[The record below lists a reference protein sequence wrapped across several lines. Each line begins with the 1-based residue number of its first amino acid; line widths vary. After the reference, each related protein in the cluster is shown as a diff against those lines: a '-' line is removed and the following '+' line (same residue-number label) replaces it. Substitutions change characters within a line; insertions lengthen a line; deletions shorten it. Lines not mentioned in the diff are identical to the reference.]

1 MRKKHTRFRIRKRVI
16 IGALLGIAVAAAAVV
31 AGMLY
36 QEQSKQ
42 SALIDPAMLA
52 RYETRDASGIDRS
65 RLAPDV
71 MPPTNTWYSAIALAP
86 SPEPVLAYPNSYQV
100 QPSGLKMGL
109 PTVEVSANAVEA
121 AHRLGA
127 SIEIQG
133 AVNYKIVRHD
143 QISVDVAYY
152 DEQQREIAIATLA
165 AGVPVV
171 PILARQ
177 PVTVA
182 MDVER
187 ALILHN
193 QAVGGE
199 NDQWFGLQQVD
210 GRPKLENERVVS
222 KIKEGQFASIYT
234 APSRESLDAI
244 APYVLNRPMNTT
256 VEYRTSPR
264 RITTE
269 ISVRTANN
277 QPTVM
282 ALLPHQQSEEY
293 ATIAEY
299 PSQFGPLPL
308 VALRTLTTTT
318 APVSPGAR
326 LSLSGVSDEQKSALI
341 AQLHRDIAA
350 TRLDASDPLEGG
362 QQLQRA
368 AQLLL
373 LASELNQDTSI
384 TLLTNKLNRAFDDWL
399 SPQSA
404 RGFYF
409 DTGIKGMVAKQ
420 AAADVKMFDRHHT
433 IYGYFLYA
441 ASVLA
446 DVDKKFAER
455 HASAVNLLA
464 ADIASYKELDAMPV
478 RRYYDPYRGHSWDI
492 GVATTPYGNQQASS
506 AEAINAWN
514 GLALWARATQ
524 NTSLEEQALWL
535 LANEAAS
542 AKRYISNISIPG
554 YEHTSFGT
562 RWGSK
567 REWSTRLPEA
577 PNAPVGLQ
585 LTPMTPALAT
595 IYRTENDLLARLLAQ
610 PELVLGARFSD
621 GLMMAHAIAHDE
633 EGEVSA
639 PVDSAILEPSM
650 SKAYLMAFLASE
662 AAQAKR

>member
-1 MRKKHTRFRIRKRVI
+1 MRKKHTRFRIGKRVI
-16 IGALLGIAVAAAAVV
+16 VGALLGVVVAVV
-31 AGMLY
+31 VVGAGMSY
-36 QEQSKQ
+36 QKKSKQ
-42 SALIDPAMLA
+42 SVLIDPATLA
-52 RYETRDASGIDRS
+52 RYEKRDASGIDRS
-65 RLAPDV
+65 RLASGV
-71 MPPTNTWYSAIALAP
+71 TPPTNTWYSAIALT
-86 SPEPVLAYPNSYQV
+86 SNPEPVVAYPNSYQV
-100 QPSGLKMGL
+100 QPGGLKMGL
-109 PTVEVSANAVEA
+109 PTVEVSANAVESM
-121 AHRLGA
+121 HRLGA

-133 AVNYKIVRHD
+133 AVDYRIVRHD

-152 DEQQREIAIATLA
+152 DEQQREIAVATLA

-171 PILARQ
+171 PILAKQ
-177 PVTVA
+177 PVTIE

-187 ALILHN
+187 ALILQN

-244 APYVLNRPMNTT
+244 APYALNRPMNAT

-299 PSQFGPLPL
+299 PSQFGPMPL

-318 APVSPGAR
+318 PPVSPGAR
-326 LSLSGVSDEQKSALI
+326 LSLSGVSDEQKAALTV
-341 AQLHRDIAA
+341 QLHNDIAA
-350 TRLDASDPLEGG
+350 TKLDAHDPVEGG
-362 QQLQRA
+362 KQLQRA

-373 LASELNQDTSI
+373 LASELNQDASI

-409 DTGIKGMVAKQ
+409 DTTIKGIVAKQ
-420 AAADVKMFDRHHT
+420 AAAGVKAFDRHHA

-446 DVDKKFAER
+446 DVDKTFVER

-464 ADIASYKELDAMPV
+464 ADIAAYKELDAMPT
-478 RRYYDPYRGHSWDI
+478 RRYYDPYRGHSWDS
-492 GVATTPYGNQQASS
+492 GVATAPHGTHQASS

-535 LANEAAS
+535 LSNETAS
-542 AKRYISNISIPG
+542 AKRYLTNISIPG
-554 YEHTSFGT
+554 YDHASFGT
-562 RWGSK
+562 RWGSR
-567 REWSTRLPEA
+567 REWGTHLPDA
-577 PNAPVGLQ
+577 PNSPVGLQ
-585 LTPMTPALAT
+585 MTPMTPALAT
-595 IYRTENDLLARLLAQ
+595 VYRNENDLLTRLLAQ
-610 PELVLGARFSD
+610 PELVSGARFSD
-621 GLMMAHAIAHDE
+621 ALMMAAALKSTDDIVASHVE
-633 EGEVSA
+633 SA
-639 PVDSAILEPSM
+639 VLEPSM
-650 SKAYLMAFLASE
+650 SKAYVMAFLASE
-662 AAQAKR
+662 ATQTKR